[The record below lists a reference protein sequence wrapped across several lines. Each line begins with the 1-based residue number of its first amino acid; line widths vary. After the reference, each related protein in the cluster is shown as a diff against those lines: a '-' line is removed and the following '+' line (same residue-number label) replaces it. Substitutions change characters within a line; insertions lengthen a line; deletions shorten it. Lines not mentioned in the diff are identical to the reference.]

1 MWDGVF
7 DEARPGVL
15 SQADDIA
22 RAEAELGFRMPPS
35 FRSFA
40 ETFGAGSIGGHLRLF
55 TPLPIPE
62 ADLVARAHLISH
74 AIATAIDG
82 LAQTAGADDEPHRFT
97 VEGDAD
103 AALMERACFFGQT
116 EAGAFVFF
124 DVVPEAE
131 TVATRGEYEIWVL
144 GPDLETVHY
153 GGPDLVAFVRGLTGD
168 ESGHI
173 LGAGV
178 EPLPAVFVG
187 DDATALADLSGP
199 QA

>member
-124 DVVPEAE
+124 DVEPEAGKKN
-131 TVATRGEYEIWVL
+131 GEFEIWVL
-144 GPDLETVHY
+144 APDLETVHY
-153 GGPDLVAFVRGLTGD
+153 GGSDLVAFVRGLTGD

-173 LGAGV
+173 LGVGM
-178 EPLPAVFVG
+178 EPPPAVFVG
-187 DDATALADLSGP
+187 DDAAALTNLSDA